1 MTRAADPAKAMRA
14 NGLILGSSS
23 LLKPGMIRQILK
35 QNKSFIYSLYS
46 LKYGISCLICITV
59 HVPYLNLG

>member
-35 QNKSFIYSLYS
+35 QNN
-46 LKYGISCLICITV
+46 CIIDYIHSNMV
-59 HVPYLNLG
+59 SVVQSVSQYM